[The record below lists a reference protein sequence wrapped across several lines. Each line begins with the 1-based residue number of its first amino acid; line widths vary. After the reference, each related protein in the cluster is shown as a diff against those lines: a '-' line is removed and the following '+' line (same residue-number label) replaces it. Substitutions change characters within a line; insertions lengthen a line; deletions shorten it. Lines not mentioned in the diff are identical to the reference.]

1 MSRMKAIVCRQYGS
15 PDVLRL
21 EDVQKPMAA
30 GDRVLIRVLASSVN
44 AGDWHLL
51 RADPFLVRLAYGLL
65 RPKHPV
71 LGTDVAGVVE
81 AIGPD
86 VTQFKPGDEVFGDL
100 SACGFGGFAQ
110 YATAPERFLAIKPVN
125 LTFEQAAAVPSA
137 AVTAL
142 QALRDTGKIARGMR
156 VLINGASG
164 GVGTFAVQIAK
175 SFDTH
180 VTGVCSSRKLTGVRA
195 LGADEVID
203 YAADDFT
210 KSDKRYDLILAANGD
225 HPISAY
231 KQCLA
236 RGGTYVMSGGSTK
249 QMFQALLL
257 GPLMSLTGNKRMTS
271 MLAKPNQVDLQC
283 VDKLLSSG
291 KITPVIDR
299 QYSLS
304 QTPDAIRYL
313 EEGHAAGKVVI
324 SIE

>member
-1 MSRMKAIVCRQYGS
+1 MKAIVCRQYGS

-21 EDVQKPMAA
+21 EEVEKPTAA
-30 GDRVLIRVLASSVN
+30 GDRVLIRVRASSVN
-44 AGDWHLL
+44 AGDWHIL
-51 RADPFLVRLAYGLL
+51 RADPFLVRLVYGLR
-65 RPKHPV
+65 RPKYPI

-81 AIGPD
+81 AVAGE

-100 SACGFGGFAQ
+100 SGCGFGGFAQ
-110 YATAPERFLAIKPVN
+110 YATAPQRLLAIKPAN

-142 QALRDTGKIARGMR
+142 QALRDAGKITSGMR

-180 VTGVCSSRKLTGVRA
+180 VTAVCGSRKLAGVRA
-195 LGADEVID
+195 IGADEVID
-203 YAADDFT
+203 YTAEDFT
-210 KSDKRYDLILAANGD
+210 QSDKRYDLILAANGN
-225 HPISAY
+225 HPIGDY
-231 KQCLA
+231 KRALSP
-236 RGGTYVMSGGSTK
+236 GGTYVMSGGSTK

-271 MLAKPNQVDLQC
+271 MLVKPNQADLQF
-283 VDKLLSSG
+283 VGKLLSSE

-299 QYSLS
+299 HYPLS

-313 EEGHAAGKVVI
+313 EQGHAAGKVVI
-324 SIE
+324 TIE

>member
-15 PDVLRL
+15 PDVMRL
-21 EDVQKPMAA
+21 EEVEKPTAA
-30 GDRVLIRVLASSVN
+30 GDRVLIRVRASSVN
-44 AGDWHLL
+44 AGDWHIL
-51 RADPFLVRLAYGLL
+51 RADPFLVRLVYGLR
-65 RPKHPV
+65 RPKYPI

-81 AIGPD
+81 AVAGE

-100 SACGFGGFAQ
+100 SGCGFGGFAQ
-110 YATAPERFLAIKPVN
+110 YATAPQRLLAIKPAN

-142 QALRDTGKIARGMR
+142 QALRDAGKITSGMR

-180 VTGVCSSRKLTGVRA
+180 VTAVCGSRKLAGVRA
-195 LGADEVID
+195 IGADEVID
-203 YAADDFT
+203 YTAEDFT
-210 KSDKRYDLILAANGD
+210 QSDKRYDLILAANGN
-225 HPISAY
+225 HPIGDY
-231 KQCLA
+231 KRALSP
-236 RGGTYVMSGGSTK
+236 GGTYVMSGGSTK

-271 MLAKPNQVDLQC
+271 MLVKPNQADLQF
-283 VDKLLSSG
+283 VGKLLSSE

-299 QYSLS
+299 HYPLS

-313 EEGHAAGKVVI
+313 EQGHAAGKVVI
-324 SIE
+324 TIE

>member
-1 MSRMKAIVCRQYGS
+1 MSRMKAIVCREYGS

-21 EDVQKPMAA
+21 EQVEKPTAA
-30 GDRVLIRVLASSVN
+30 GDRVLIRVRASSVN

-51 RADPFLVRLAYGLL
+51 RADPFLVRLAFGLL
-65 RPKHPV
+65 RPKYSV

-100 SACGFGGFAQ
+100 SSCGFGGFAQ

-137 AVTAL
+137 AVTAM
-142 QALRDTGKIARGMR
+142 QALRDAGKIASGMR

-210 KSDKRYDLILAANGD
+210 KSDERYDLILAANGN

-231 KQCLA
+231 KRCLA
-236 RGGTYVMSGGSTK
+236 PGGTYVMSGGSTK

-257 GPLMSLTGNKRMTS
+257 GPLISLTGDKRMTS
-271 MLAKPNQVDLQC
+271 MLTKPNQVDLQL
-283 VDKLLSSG
+283 VGKLISSC
-291 KITPVIDR
+291 KIAPVIDR
-299 QYSLS
+299 QYPLS

-313 EEGHAAGKVVI
+313 EQGHAAGKVI
-324 SIE
+324 ITME